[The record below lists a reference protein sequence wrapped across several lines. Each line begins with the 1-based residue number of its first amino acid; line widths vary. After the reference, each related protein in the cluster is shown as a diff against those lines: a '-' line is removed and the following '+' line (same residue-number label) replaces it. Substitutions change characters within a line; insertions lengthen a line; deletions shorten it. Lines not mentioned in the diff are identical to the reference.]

1 MQQFFSVKREDLDD
15 PFFSHQIRWRN
26 SGKNKTFFSD
36 GLQSEIADYD
46 PLVSLTKRLPESFSK
61 RDTFSKAQF
70 LEMEV
75 FLSNYLLSSQG
86 DRVGMG
92 NSIELRV
99 PFLDHRLVEFAAKL
113 PPHWKIKGL
122 NEKYILKEA
131 FKGVVPESVRNRAK
145 QPYRAPIKESF
156 WTDESGSYVHEL
168 LSESAINKT
177 GYFDAKK
184 VSFLKKKFTRDS
196 TQVAN
201 EVQNM
206 ALVGILSTQVLHQQ
220 FVEDFRPETIEPVVA
235 DKVVRKLT

>member
-1 MQQFFSVKREDLDD
+1 VKKGDLDD

-26 SGKNKTFFSD
+26 SGKNKSFFSAD
-36 GLQSEIADYD
+36 VQSEISGYD
-46 PLVSLTKRLPESFSK
+46 PFASLIQRLPDSFAN

-70 LEMEV
+70 LEMDI

-99 PFLDHRLVEFAAKL
+99 PFLDHRVVEFAAKL

-131 FKGVVPESVRNRAK
+131 FKGVVPGTIRNRAK

-156 WTDESGSYVHEL
+156 WTDEPGSYVHDL
-168 LSESAINKT
+168 LSESAISNT

-184 VSFLKKKFTRDS
+184 VAFLSRKFTRDS
-196 TQVAN
+196 KRTGN

-206 ALVGILSTQVLHQQ
+206 ALIGILSTQVLHQQ
-220 FVEDFRPETIEPVVA
+220 FIQDFRPGSIEPVVA
-235 DKVVRKLT
+235 DKVIKRLD